1 MHTLTREQFI
11 QGLRDLADRMEE
23 VPELDIPGWQQIYI
37 STYEKDQL
45 LAKVRQIGGAWRK
58 SLSFGETEVALDSL
72 TMPIR
77 LSIPR
82 DKVCKKTVTWDC
94 EPMFSPQDEQ
104 ELDAALIPNPEPL
117 VQAQASALGDDDVP
131 F

>member
-11 QGLRDLADRMEE
+11 DGLRALADRMEG
-23 VPELDIPGWQQIYI
+23 VPELEIPGYTQLYLM
-37 STYEKDQL
+37 TYDKTEL
-45 LAKVRQIGGAWRK
+45 LKKLRQFGGSWVK
-58 SLSFGETEVALDSL
+58 TLGFGEADIQLESKVF
-72 TMPIR
+72 PVKI
-77 LSIPR
+77 SIPR

-104 ELDAALIPNPEPL
+104 ELDAALLPNPEPL
-117 VQAQASALGDDDVP
+117 KATAISELGDDDVP